1 MSRLN
6 YVGQL
11 IDSGVDLSAAYTSDS
26 IDVRHLINASFT
38 CVCTG
43 SPTGTFTIQKSSDGT
58 NWQNLLDGTGADVAL
73 TLSGSAEDLQFDLT
87 DFSYGFF
94 RLVYSAGGTGSA
106 NIYYCGKSM

>member
-43 SPTGTFTIQKSSDGT
+43 SPTGTFTIQKVRMG
-58 NWQNLLDGTGADVAL
+58 L
-73 TLSGSAEDLQFDLT
+73 
-87 DFSYGFF
+87 
-94 RLVYSAGGTGSA
+94 
-106 NIYYCGKSM
+106 IGKTCLMERGLM